1 MSNPQSKWTYGSLAG
16 GEAES
21 FSGSLPYRH
30 YAQERRVTA
39 REALGRAVRFLRERE
54 IESPRLNAEILL
66 GHVLDRPHSH
76 LYFESHRLLSISQ
89 LAKFKRLIVKRS
101 RHEPLSYLIG
111 KQSFM
116 NLSFMVNSKVYIPR
130 PETEI
135 LVDAVLKLLRDSF
148 LQAQRRP
155 LIVDLGTGCGNIAM
169 SLAQEMPEAIVYATD
184 ISGEALEVAAHNAQL
199 HHLEDRVVFIKGD
212 LFDPLREENLEGRVD
227 VIISNPPYVATREI
241 ESLPPEVRREPRIA
255 LDGGKEGLEY
265 YQRIIPLSSRFLRR
279 RALLALEIGHGQ
291 LEKIKHMIACQEDM
305 ESAGVVKD
313 YKGIERIILTKK
325 KMRGEG

>member
-30 YAQERRVTA
+30 YHQARRVAA

-101 RHEPLSYLIG
+101 RHEPLSYLMG

-116 NLSFMVNSKVYIPR
+116 NLSFMVNSKV
-130 PETEI
+130 
-135 LVDAVLKLLRDSF
+135 
-148 LQAQRRP
+148 
-155 LIVDLGTGCGNIAM
+155 
-169 SLAQEMPEAIVYATD
+169 
-184 ISGEALEVAAHNAQL
+184 
-199 HHLEDRVVFIKGD
+199 
-212 LFDPLREENLEGRVD
+212 
-227 VIISNPPYVATREI
+227 
-241 ESLPPEVRREPRIA
+241 
-255 LDGGKEGLEY
+255 
-265 YQRIIPLSSRFLRR
+265 
-279 RALLALEIGHGQ
+279 
-291 LEKIKHMIACQEDM
+291 
-305 ESAGVVKD
+305 
-313 YKGIERIILTKK
+313 
-325 KMRGEG
+325 